1 MRKFI
6 SAVTSLAMT
15 ATMATAFVPAT
26 TMAAAEDA
34 SKGLSLEA
42 FAEADSKYSAMGS
55 NITVS
60 AADIAAG
67 DVTIPCALYFDEVN
81 HSQTIAAT
89 WSVNGGADAANI
101 TFKAYDPG
109 ANYWPTAKTYTLADG
124 TSFSTQKYVAF
135 AGKYDDF
142 EENYMNHGMYN
153 ITCVKGMKF
162 ANIDNYYMCVGWT
175 NGGYDYAYTGEKS
188 DSHPVAVFDVT
199 LPKGTSAGT
208 YTLDFTSF
216 NTSGNPDQVNPAT
229 MIETKGRYTEA
240 LGNLDLTS
248 LSIKVEGE
256 TSEPQPTTTTTTK
269 KVTTTTTTTPS
280 VTPDP
285 EAGEII
291 FDFGNYDAKPGDK
304 VKVNVTIT
312 PNGQPIAA
320 IDAVLKYDSPLTLTN
335 IGSESKAFG
344 KPIVSNLPENAWS
357 VITLGGDKN
366 DTPMVAEDGST
377 VVTLGFQVP
386 ADCPDGKYEIGF
398 GDKCMVFKDSTN
410 FTYKV
415 TKLNGFIT
423 VGDGS
428 TDTETT
434 TTTTKKVT
442 TTTTTTPSVTPDPE
456 AGEIIFDFGNYDAKP
471 GDKVKVNVTITPNGQ
486 PIAAIDAVLK
496 YDSPLTLTNI
506 GSESKAFGKPIVSN
520 LPENAWSVIT
530 LGGDKN
536 DTPMVAEDGSTVV
549 TLGFQ
554 VPADCPD
561 GKYEI
566 GFGDKCMVFKDSTN
580 FTYKVTKL
588 NGFIT
593 VGDVTPD
600 PTTTTSK
607 TTTTTTTT
615 TTTPAPQPGDGEY
628 APVWGDTN
636 CDGKVNVSDVVI
648 LNKWLHDSA
657 SIQISDQGKVN
668 ADCCDP
674 QDANGGKVKVS
685 GVKLTAADSDAIIK
699 SIVHLVTLPV
709 SSN

>member
-269 KVTTTTTTTPS
+269 KVTTTTTTT
-280 VTPDP
+280 T
-285 EAGEII
+285 
-291 FDFGNYDAKPGDK
+291 
-304 VKVNVTIT
+304 
-312 PNGQPIAA
+312 
-320 IDAVLKYDSPLTLTN
+320 
-335 IGSESKAFG
+335 
-344 KPIVSNLPENAWS
+344 
-357 VITLGGDKN
+357 
-366 DTPMVAEDGST
+366 
-377 VVTLGFQVP
+377 
-386 ADCPDGKYEIGF
+386 
-398 GDKCMVFKDSTN
+398 
-410 FTYKV
+410 
-415 TKLNGFIT
+415 
-423 VGDGS
+423 
-428 TDTETT
+428 
-434 TTTTKKVT
+434 
-442 TTTTTTPSVTPDPE
+442 SVTPDPE

-600 PTTTTSK
+600 PTTTTTSK